1 MNKSRLEAF
10 SDAIFGF
17 AATLLIL
24 GIVLPEFKD
33 KAPADADI
41 AFALLRLWPQL
52 LTYLMSFAVIGIMW
66 HNHHALFRLIAKVDR
81 MTVFLNLLLLMV
93 TAFIPFATSA
103 LGSYPDLRS
112 TNFLYGLTLTC
123 CATAYNLMLL
133 HLVRSKA
140 FAAHVS
146 QATIRG
152 TVVAYR
158 VGWATYAVAMLAS
171 LALPVLGFILYLLVA
186 AYYLIPHGADTDSAT
201 TAGEN

>member
-10 SDAIFGF
+10 SDSLFGF

-24 GIVLPEFKD
+24 GIALPVFKD
-33 KAPADADI
+33 AVPSDPDI
-41 AFALLRLWPQL
+41 AYALLRLWPQL

-66 HNHHALFRLIAKVDR
+66 HNHHALFRLIARVDR

-103 LGSYPDLRS
+103 LGSYPAMRS

-123 CATAYNLMLL
+123 SATAYNLMLM
-133 HLVRSKA
+133 HLVRSRA
-140 FAAHVS
+140 FEKRVS
-146 QATIRG
+146 EKTIHG

-158 VGWATYAVAMLAS
+158 VGWATYAAAMFAS
-171 LALPVLGFILYLLVA
+171 LAAPILGFALYLLVA
-186 AYYLIPHGADTDSAT
+186 AYYLIPHGADADSKT
-201 TAGEN
+201 ETGED